1 MPIRATLNR
10 LLENGN
16 ISPEEFNEV
25 YNTIHHDFRELFK
38 HIQELFPASHDVV
51 SKSVWIEVIQR
62 SEVSW
67 ENVQFFL
74 DRYSRLKSFE
84 SLDQDKV
91 YEEFQIVKHCVTTIF
106 QLVL

>member
-74 DRYSRLKSFE
+74 DRYSRLESF
-84 SLDQDKV
+84 
-91 YEEFQIVKHCVTTIF
+91 
-106 QLVL
+106 